1 MALRVYALPDGRTLN
16 AGVFD
21 PSGGETP
28 ELGPVWEL
36 CIAGSDDLAIVGHP
50 LNSTL
55 ADLLGWN
62 VAHEEWPEWV
72 DQLATE
78 MEADAGVTTPLG

>member
-1 MALRVYALPDGRTLN
+1 MALQPYPLPDGRVLL
-16 AGVFD
+16 AGIFD
-21 PSGGETP
+21 ESGGESP
-28 ELGPVWEL
+28 ELGPLWEL
-36 CIAGSDDLAIVGHP
+36 QIEGQDGAVQVGHP

-72 DQLATE
+72 DQLAQRI
-78 MEADAGVTTPLG
+78 EAD

>member
-1 MALRVYALPDGRTLN
+1 MAFRSYPLPDGRVLL

-21 PSGGETP
+21 ESGGDSP
-28 ELGPVWEL
+28 ELGPLWEL
-36 CIAGSDDLAIVGHP
+36 QIAGEDGAVGIGHP

-72 DQLATE
+72 DRLARKI
-78 MEADAGVTTPLG
+78 EAD